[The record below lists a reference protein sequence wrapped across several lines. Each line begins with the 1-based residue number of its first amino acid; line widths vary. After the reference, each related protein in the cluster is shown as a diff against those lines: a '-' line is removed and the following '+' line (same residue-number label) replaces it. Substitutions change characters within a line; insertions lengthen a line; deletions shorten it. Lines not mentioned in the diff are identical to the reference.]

1 MTRTDEPG
9 SAVRL
14 RNIALLIEV
23 TSTHARGLIRGISHF
38 AQSQN
43 AWRLHLLEQLRPT
56 DIRHWLDHVPCDG
69 LIARVETQAIARIL
83 SDRGLP
89 VVNVGGAAITAQWP
103 RVDTDNAAVC
113 GLAVNHLVERGYRHF
128 GFCGMPQYEWSG
140 WRRGFFAEE
149 LARHGLPCES
159 FELPSLTAQRRLGQ
173 RERRALTQWISRQP
187 KPLGVMA
194 CNDHCGRAVLEAC
207 VDAGVSVPDKVGV
220 ISVDNDD
227 LICELCFPP
236 LSSIEANRERIGYV
250 AAEMLGHLLHAAEP
264 KPHETLIKPTTLVC
278 RKSTD
283 ATAVR
288 EPIVAESLRFI
299 RAYASKE
306 IGAEEVARHVNTSR
320 RFLEKQFQTTLS
332 RTIHTEIQRV
342 RLETAQRLLGETDW
356 KLETIAQ
363 HSGFR
368 QAAYM
373 SAVFQQKLGLRPGE
387 YRRRVQNRP

>member
-1 MTRTDEPG
+1 
-9 SAVRL
+9 
-14 RNIALLIEV
+14 
-23 TSTHARGLIRGISHF
+23 
-38 AQSQN
+38 
-43 AWRLHLLEQLRPT
+43 
-56 DIRHWLDHVPCDG
+56 
-69 LIARVETQAIARIL
+69 
-83 SDRGLP
+83 
-89 VVNVGGAAITAQWP
+89 VGGAAITAQWP